1 MFGGGKV
8 NLAHSALE
16 FSASLSGMDLLL
28 LYAPGMSNLIKLQ
41 LSCLIH
47 RHYVK
52 AENVARST
60 TLDKLSPNH
69 IILFII

>member
-41 LSCLIH
+41 LSYLIH
-47 RHYVK
+47 K
-52 AENVARST
+52 AENVAR
-60 TLDKLSPNH
+60 LDKLSPNH